1 MRDGTGVDPR
11 EARVAHCQFLQAHV
25 LHTAQVQGIV
35 LVRHEGAA
43 HAVGQLAFPS
53 WRQEVQ
59 QPGLPVDV
67 VLPLAVQLRQQI
79 ERVPPRT
86 GQRHQGFCGQVV
98 HSRPV

>member
-25 LHTAQVQGIV
+25 FHTTQVQGIV

-53 WRQEVQ
+53 WWHEVQ
-59 QPGLPVDV
+59 QACLPVDV

-79 ERVPPRT
+79 ERVPPCT
-86 GQRHQGFCGQVV
+86 GQRHQGWRGQIVD
-98 HSRPV
+98 SRPV

>member
-1 MRDGTGVDPR
+1 M
-11 EARVAHCQFLQAHV
+11 AHCQILQAHV

-43 HAVGQLAFPS
+43 HAVGQLAFYS
-53 WRQEVQ
+53 WRHKVKQAC
-59 QPGLPVDV
+59 LPVDV

-86 GQRHQGFCGQVV
+86 GQRHQGWRGQVV
-98 HSRPV
+98 ESRPV